1 MKIAILGYGKMGK
14 TIAEIAQERSH
25 NIIYTTN
32 ENPDFDQVKQAD
44 VAIEFSVPE
53 AAFQNISNALKHHTP
68 VVSGTTGWLD
78 KYSAIEKLAHQEKS
92 KFLYASNFSI
102 GVNLFFKFNAM
113 LAEIMAPHHE
123 QYKVD
128 ITEIHHLEKK
138 DAPSGTAISLAEQI
152 MAKSP
157 YKSWSHPP
165 QNKTEHDIPIEAL
178 REKGIH
184 GTHIINYRSEIDD
197 IQIKHEAHTRKGF
210 ALGAVLAAEWLLKT
224 KDYGCFNMKDVLNI

>member
-14 TIAEIAQERSH
+14 KIAEIAKDRAH
-25 NIIYTTN
+25 DIVYTTN
-32 ENPDFDQVKQAD
+32 NKPDFTQVKKAD

-53 AAFQNISNALKHHTP
+53 AAFHNISNCLKHHIP

-78 KYSAIEKLAHQEKS
+78 QFSEVKKLAKSEKS
-92 KFLYASNFSI
+92 KILYASNFSV

-113 LAEIMAPHHE
+113 LAEIMATHNE
-123 QYKVD
+123 YNVG

-152 MAKSP
+152 IKKSQ
-157 YKSWSHPP
+157 YNSWSHPP
-165 QNKTEHDIPIEAL
+165 KSNAETDIPIKAL
-178 REKGIH
+178 REEGVH
-184 GTHIINYRSEIDD
+184 GTHIINYKSKIDD
-197 IQIKHEAHTRKGF
+197 IQLKHEAHSRKGF
-210 ALGAVLAAEWLLKT
+210 ALGAVLAAEWLVKT

>member
-14 TIAEIAQERSH
+14 SIAEIAQERH
-25 NIIYTTN
+25 HVVIYTAN
-32 ENPDFDQVKQAD
+32 DNPNFEKVKEAD

-53 AAFQNISNALKHHTP
+53 AAFLNISNCVQQHIP
-68 VVSGTTGWLD
+68 IVSGTTGWLD
-78 KYSAIEKLAHQEKS
+78 KFEDIKALTEKQQS

-102 GVNLFFKFNAM
+102 GVNLFFKFNEM
-113 LAEIMAPHHE
+113 LAKIMSTQE
-123 QYKVD
+123 EYKVD

-152 MAKSP
+152 LENSS

-165 QNKTEHDIPIEAL
+165 RAQKDKDIPIEAL
-178 REKGIH
+178 REKGVH
-184 GTHIINYRSEIDD
+184 GTHIINYKSEIDN
-197 IQIKHEAHTRKGF
+197 IQLKHEAHSRKGF
-210 ALGAVLAAEWLLKT
+210 ALGAVLAAEWLVKS